1 MDLRNRR
8 DDDALNGGVGV
19 DETMR
24 RKKKVELVQEA
35 IHGFLEEKK
44 GSDGQGQDKRLTA
57 RQDEQELL
65 SSLLTKL
72 GELEIDADS
81 DILEPSS
88 SHLDH
93 QQPAGR
99 KGEQSKE
106 EEEEEEEEVV
116 ELADIAKDLSKI
128 KRQNMITHLLLGT
141 VIVLTAVWQVN
152 EVSFLL
158 WVQNKLSNPFKSLG
172 DMIKASLKLRGRRP
186 VLESSPLP
194 PAGVPDVSRSDLP
207 TLVIGGHGR

>member
-1 MDLRNRR
+1 M
-8 DDDALNGGVGV
+8 
-19 DETMR
+19 
-24 RKKKVELVQEA
+24 
-35 IHGFLEEKK
+35 
-44 GSDGQGQDKRLTA
+44 
-57 RQDEQELL
+57 
-65 SSLLTKL
+65 
-72 GELEIDADS
+72 GELENDADS
-81 DILEPSS
+81 DILEPIS

-93 QQPAGR
+93 QPAG

-106 EEEEEEEEVV
+106 EV
-116 ELADIAKDLSKI
+116 ELADIAKDLNKI

-172 DMIKASLKLRGRRP
+172 DMIKGSLKLRGRRP

-194 PAGVPDVSRSDLP
+194 PAGVPDVSRADLP
-207 TLVIGGHGR
+207 TLVIGSTEDSAGI